1 MKSNFW
7 STTRL
12 LGALLALVAGVA
24 NAPFG
29 NWASRTLGHIL
40 PSLAYEAVLIS
51 LPLLF
56 AVVSAWLLKTWW
68 AMLVVPVAYLVGYLV
83 GGIVDAWVQGSMYS
97 FEYMLQYLPLYLV
110 IFGVLYLAPLLIGS
124 AIGTALT
131 RRKTRHD
138 RSAAPVAPGGR
149 SAAM

>member
-7 STTRL
+7 STTRV

-24 NAPFG
+24 TASYG
-29 NWASRTLGHIL
+29 NWASSTFEQT
-40 PSLAYEAVLIS
+40 PFPPYEMLLMVPALLI
-51 LPLLF
+51 

-68 AMLVVPVAYLVGYLV
+68 AMLTVPAAYFVGCLVGTV
-83 GGIVDAWVQGSMYS
+83 VDVWVRGSMYS
-97 FEYMLQYLPLYLV
+97 FGYMLQYLPLFLV
-110 IFGVLYLAPLLIGS
+110 IFGFVYLAPLLIGS

-138 RSAAPVAPGGR
+138 RSAASVAPGGR
-149 SAAM
+149 SAAL

>member
-1 MKSNFW
+1 MKSNIW

-24 NAPFG
+24 TASYG
-29 NWASRTLGHIL
+29 NWASSTFAQTPFPL
-40 PSLAYEAVLIS
+40 YEVVLMV
-51 LPLLF
+51 PALLI

-68 AMLVVPVAYLVGYLV
+68 AMLIVPAAYFVGCLVGTV
-83 GGIVDAWVQGSMYS
+83 VDVWVRGSMYS
-97 FEYMLQYLPLYLV
+97 FGYMLQYLPLFLV
-110 IFGVLYLAPLLIGS
+110 IFGFVYLAPLLIGS

-131 RRKTRHD
+131 RRKIRHHS
-138 RSAAPVAPGGR
+138 SAAPVAPGGR